1 MLIKTKDITGALKFK
16 DKIESRGKTLDLLSC
31 GSLVEYYSNNRQVGS
46 AINTIKE
53 CISIHNLLAGK
64 NAFSK
69 LRVVC
74 RQEEIEDELGLK
86 ELIGKDPTQWLR
98 EGEAKLRR
106 E

>member
-64 NAFSK
+64 NALS
-69 LRVVC
+69 RVVC